1 MILLRINLFT
11 NYPSNQDIKPK
22 KISNDNKEKN
32 ENNIVKKKVTED
44 KVPETDTVNHSL
56 DSLKKFI
63 SSQDIQGLML
73 DLSQNSII
81 ESNNKCTKLIIDE
94 SKKNTYP
101 KKCVDDFIT
110 LIIDYFKVTNELIVE
125 YSNDIFTL
133 YKQSVNE
140 KLKSQDD
147 MYNSIK
153 DNTLIKEIEDV
164 FDAKID
170 KENISKLWWGI
181 SMGMFDKMKEAK
193 NMYSNIKK
201 AQNEINKIKVEGT
214 AGAGAVSV
222 TVKGNHQIVSI
233 KIDDDT
239 QKGNK
244 KILEDYLVAACNDAM
259 NKLEKETKDK
269 MGSVMNLPGG
279 MKLPF

>member
-1 MILLRINLFT
+1 LRINLFT
-11 NYPSNQDIKPK
+11 NYPSIQDIELK
-22 KISNDNKEKN
+22 KTSNDNKEKK
-32 ENNIVKKKVTED
+32 ENSIVKKKVTED
-44 KVPETDTVNHSL
+44 KVSETDTVDYSL

-73 DLSQNSII
+73 DLSHNSII

-101 KKCVDDFIT
+101 KKCVDDFTT
-110 LIIDYFKVTNELIVE
+110 LIIDYFKVTNELIIE

-170 KENISKLWWGI
+170 KENISKL
-181 SMGMFDKMKEAK
+181 
-193 NMYSNIKK
+193 
-201 AQNEINKIKVEGT
+201 
-214 AGAGAVSV
+214 
-222 TVKGNHQIVSI
+222 
-233 KIDDDT
+233 
-239 QKGNK
+239 
-244 KILEDYLVAACNDAM
+244 
-259 NKLEKETKDK
+259 
-269 MGSVMNLPGG
+269 
-279 MKLPF
+279 